1 MAISISIPE
10 AASQFAFLVD
20 RVKHGEEVTILEAG
34 VAIARL
40 VRCLKTAITPHS
52 WARPGESPNRT

>member
-10 AASQFAFLVD
+10 AANQFAELLD

-40 VRCLKTAITPHS
+40 VLCTQTAIATHS